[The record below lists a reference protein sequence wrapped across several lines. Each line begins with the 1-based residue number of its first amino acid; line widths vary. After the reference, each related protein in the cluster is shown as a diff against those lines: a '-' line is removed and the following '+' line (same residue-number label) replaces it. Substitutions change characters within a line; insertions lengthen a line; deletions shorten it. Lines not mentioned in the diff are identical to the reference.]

1 MENNSNLRK
10 CPETNKINVPNN
22 VEILTNNPNENNKTD
37 SQDSKDIEN
46 KIKEDQNLQMKINQF
61 KEIKEFL
68 SKNAND
74 QEYSNKIKDN
84 PDSLF
89 EKMHEQRIIIWE
101 STLYTST
108 SPSRKNSDSDILYS
122 TLDRTD
128 QKVIRN
134 DCKRTRVRES
144 ILIPGYAKILEA
156 MLTYYCST
164 KNICYKQG
172 LNEVFGALVLLQ
184 FKFKNMKLSKLYD
197 IGEVLIDQ
205 YLPNY
210 FYEKEIYSLESSLY
224 LFVILLKY
232 HEPSV
237 YNRFDSNEI
246 MPQM

>member
-10 CPETNKINVPNN
+10 CPDTNKINVTNN

-128 QKVIRN
+128 QKW
-134 DCKRTRVRES
+134 K
-144 ILIPGYAKILEA
+144 
-156 MLTYYCST
+156 
-164 KNICYKQG
+164 
-172 LNEVFGALVLLQ
+172 
-184 FKFKNMKLSKLYD
+184 
-197 IGEVLIDQ
+197 
-205 YLPNY
+205 
-210 FYEKEIYSLESSLY
+210 
-224 LFVILLKY
+224 
-232 HEPSV
+232 
-237 YNRFDSNEI
+237 
-246 MPQM
+246 